1 MIIVL
6 ILVVLWGVVL
16 GPSIYRRIRSA
27 NSDRSIASF
36 HRSLSFLERSGPK
49 VVEPAYRL
57 SDGEN
62 PLPAPQVARPQPQ
75 PRIAQPTLV
84 LLGPDGQR
92 GEEVMRDSYRD
103 YYQEDEYGYH
113 DDAGHD
119 VYEEQDDER
128 GYRYDDYDRRPSP
141 FSRFNI
147 GGEAVVLSRR
157 DAARRRRSILFGL
170 LGAIVV
176 TALIGFFV
184 SFFLYLTLLAAV
196 ALVAYIGLMAYAAKN
211 EMFGEKG
218 YDRHVARGVAPI
230 DALAHDDEYYEER
243 YHEPVASTR
252 GHRDDFLE
260 DEEFDDDG
268 WWDQPRQAAAR

>member
-27 NSDRSIASF
+27 DSDRSITSF

-57 SDGEN
+57 SDGAN
-62 PLPAPQVARPQPQ
+62 PLPTPRVARPQPL

-92 GEEVMRDSYRD
+92 GEEVMKDSYRD
-103 YYQEDEYGYH
+103 YYEEDEYGYL

-119 VYEEQDDER
+119 AYEEHVDER
-128 GYRYDDYDRRPSP
+128 GYDYDDRRPSP
-141 FSRFNI
+141 LSRFNFS
-147 GGEAVVLSRR
+147 GEAVVLSRR
-157 DAARRRRSILFGL
+157 DAARRRRNILFGL

-176 TALIGFFV
+176 TALIGFFI
-184 SFFLYLTLLAAV
+184 SFFLYLTLLSAI
-196 ALVAYIGLMAYAAKN
+196 ALVAYVGLMAYAAKN

-218 YDRHVARGVAPI
+218 YERHVARGVASI
-230 DALAHDDEYYEER
+230 DASAHYDEYYEER
-243 YHEPVASTR
+243 YREPVASTR
-252 GHRDDFLE
+252 AHHDDYFE
-260 DEEFDDDG
+260 DEEIDDDG